1 MSTLLAFLGGM
12 LLAAALAYLVARGRL
27 RGAAETADELR
38 NEASAFR
45 AERDANAAGSAQ
57 YRDELA
63 QTRENAL
70 RELGD
75 TRTAAANESKTVH
88 AELASAQTELA
99 TARTELRKEREAHT
113 ERLKERDAAV
123 DRLDERMKAVVAE
136 ALPNSA
142 RQLVALARSEFG
154 KEREVTKRE
163 LATERL
169 QLKTMYESVSSQL
182 GKVEGKLADIEKE
195 RVAGREQLDAQ
206 LANLRS
212 SHKELLAGTQAL
224 VGALHRPEVR
234 GRWGEFQ
241 LRNLVEQAGMLP
253 YVDFD
258 EQPTVHGDDGVL
270 RPDAC
275 IHMPGGRDVI
285 VDSKVPLEALMAA
298 SAATDPD
305 ERERLL
311 GEHARQLRAH
321 LNKLDSKSYW
331 DALSCSPDFVAM
343 FVPSDEVVLAAMR
356 VDRKLAGDVHAK
368 RVVIVSP
375 MNLMALLRV
384 VALGWRQEKLAENAE
399 EVAKL
404 GRDLHKRLG
413 VFARKL
419 RGLGKRLGSLLKAW
433 NEVVGSFEHNVVPAA
448 RRFTELGVVPHDHE
462 LEGSEALP
470 FPPREIEGRS
480 LPALAD
486 GDETDVDAEVAE
498 LGDPDDRREQGDHRA
513 LGGEDSASA
522 A

>member
-1 MSTLLAFLGGM
+1 VSALWLLAGIVLGGVVS
-12 LLAAALAYLVARGRL
+12 LLVMRARLATARDVADALRREAEGL
-27 RGAAETADELR
+27 RGERETAL
-38 NEASAFR
+38 S
-45 AERDANAAGSAQ
+45 DATQ
-57 YRDELA
+57 
-63 QTRENAL
+63 L
-70 RELGD
+70 RE
-75 TRTAAANESKTVH
+75 
-88 AELASAQTELA
+88 ELASAREGALRDVAEVRGAATDETAAVREELA
-99 TARTELRKEREAHT
+99 TAREELATVRAELRKDREAHG
-113 ERLKERDAAV
+113 ERLEEKEAELE
-123 DRLDERMKAVVAE
+123 RLDERVKAALSE
-136 ALPNSA
+136 ALGGST
-142 RQLVALARSEFG
+142 RQLVSLAKSEFG
-154 KEREVTKRE
+154 KERAIAKRE
-163 LATERL
+163 IDAEHQRVNR
-169 QLKTMYESVSSQL
+169 MFESVTSVL
-182 GKVEGKLADIEKE
+182 GKVEGKLGDIEKE

-206 LANLRS
+206 LENLRG

-275 IHMPGGRDVI
+275 VHMPGGRDVI
-285 VDSKVPLEALMAA
+285 VDSKVPLEALIAA

-305 ERERLL
+305 ERERLMH
-311 GEHARQLRAH
+311 EHARQLRAH
-321 LNKLDSKSYW
+321 LNKLDSKVYW
-331 DALSCSPDFVAM
+331 DAMTCSPDFVAM

-356 VDRKLAGDVHAK
+356 VDRKLAEDVHAK

-433 NEVVGSFEHNVVPAA
+433 NEVVGSFDHNVVPAA
-448 RRFTELGVVPHDHE
+448 RRFTELGVVPHDHD

-470 FPPREIEGRS
+470 FAPREIEGRGLLEADAGVGPLESAPGES
-480 LPALAD
+480 LAAFQPRAAAVLAPT
-486 GDETDVDAEVAE
+486 DET
-498 LGDPDDRREQGDHRA
+498 
-513 LGGEDSASA
+513 SA

>member
-1 MSTLLAFLGGM
+1 MSALWFLAGIFF
-12 LLAAALAYLVARGRL
+12 AAVVAALILRFRL
-27 RGAAETADELR
+27 
-38 NEASAFR
+38 
-45 AERDANAAGSAQ
+45 
-57 YRDELA
+57 
-63 QTRENAL
+63 
-70 RELGD
+70 
-75 TRTAAANESKTVH
+75 AAANEVADALRRGSEELRTERDS
-88 AELASAQTELA
+88 ALGDAAQLRQELAGTREGALREVAEVRGAASGETAAVRAELA
-99 TARTELRKEREAHT
+99 TAREELATARAELRKDREAHA
-113 ERLKERDAAV
+113 ERLEEKEAELE
-123 DRLDERMKAVVAE
+123 RLDERVKAALSE
-136 ALPNSA
+136 ALGGST
-142 RQLVALARSEFG
+142 RQLVALAKSEFG
-154 KEREVTKRE
+154 KERAIAKRE
-163 LATERL
+163 IDAEHQRVNR
-169 QLKTMYESVSSQL
+169 MFESVSSVL
-182 GKVEGKLADIEKE
+182 GKVEGKLGEIEKE

-206 LANLRS
+206 LENLRG

-253 YVDFD
+253 YIDFD
-258 EQPTVHGDDGVL
+258 EQPSVDGDDGLL

-275 IHMPGGRDVI
+275 VHMPGGRDVI
-285 VDSKVPLEALMAA
+285 IDSKVPLDALLAA

-305 ERERLL
+305 EREHLL

-331 DALSCSPDFVAM
+331 DAMSCTPDFVAM

-356 VDRKLAGDVHAK
+356 VDRKLAEDVYAK

-399 EVAKL
+399 EVATL

-419 RGLGKRLGSLLKAW
+419 RGLGKRLGAVLKAW
-433 NEVVGSFEHNVVPAA
+433 NEVVGSFDHNVVPAA
-448 RRFTELGVVPHDHE
+448 RRFTELGVVPHDQE
-462 LEGSEALP
+462 LDSSAPVP
-470 FPPREIEGRS
+470 FAPRDIEGRG
-480 LPALAD
+480 LMVPDD
-486 GDETDVDAEVAE
+486 GDGV
-498 LGDPDDRREQGDHRA
+498 LQQA
-513 LGGEDSASA
+513 LGGEAGAASLPRAAGTEMDPDETSA